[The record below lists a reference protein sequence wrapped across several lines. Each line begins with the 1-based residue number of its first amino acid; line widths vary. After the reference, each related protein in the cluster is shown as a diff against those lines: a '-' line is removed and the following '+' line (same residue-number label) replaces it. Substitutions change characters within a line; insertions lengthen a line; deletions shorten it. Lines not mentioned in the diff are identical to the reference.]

1 MNEATIHALAARI
14 DEARRT
20 GVAIPQLSA
29 STEVDLDAAY
39 AVQRAGVNLRGKA
52 GERLVGV
59 KLGFT
64 SKAKA
69 VQMGVEDVIIG
80 VLTHAMEVSDGGV
93 LDVSRSIHPRIEP
106 EVAFR
111 LSRAVDPT
119 DPDEDLRD
127 AVDAVA
133 PAMEVIDSR
142 YKDFRFSLADVVA
155 DNTSGSA
162 FVLGPWVP
170 VAGDGG
176 LVLTDRAVNL
186 RMDEKVAETGSTT
199 DILGDPWAALP
210 AVQRMAARYGQRL
223 PAGAVILA
231 GAATAA
237 VPLAAGVCVVTEV
250 AGLGRVSVRTA
261 QPVEGATR

>member
-1 MNEATIHALAARI
+1 MIQTLAARI
-14 DEARRT
+14 DEARRA

-29 STEVDLDAAY
+29 STEVDLDTAY
-39 AVQRAGVNLRGKA
+39 AVQRAGVTLRTGA
-52 GERLVGV
+52 GERVVGA

-64 SKAKA
+64 SRAKA
-69 VQMGVEDVIIG
+69 VQMGVDDVIIG
-80 VLTHAMEVSDGGV
+80 VLTDAMEVPDGGI
-93 LDVSRSIHPRIEP
+93 LDVSRGVHPRIEP

-111 LSRAVDPT
+111 LAREVDPT
-119 DPDEDLRD
+119 DPLEVLRE

-142 YKDFRFSLADVVA
+142 YRDFKFSLADVVA

-170 VAGDGG
+170 LSGDTS
-176 LVLTDRAVNL
+176 LVLTDRSVD
-186 RMDEKVAETGSTT
+186 MHVDDESVATGSTT
-199 DILGDPWAALP
+199 DILGDPWEALP
-210 AVQRMAARYGQRL
+210 AVQRMAARHGQRL

-237 VPLAAGVCVVTEV
+237 VPLASGVRVQTEI
-250 AGLGRVSVRTA
+250 AGLGRVSLRTTGLA
-261 QPVEGATR
+261 GQDAS